1 MSPRK
6 TYILKLYVAGNTPN
20 SMRALKTLRNILEEE
35 FRGVYALKVI
45 DVLKNPQLAE
55 EDKILATP
63 TLAKI
68 LPPPVRRIIGDL
80 SDRERVLIG
89 LDLLYD
95 ELSDETSTD
104 NDDEIITND
113 SYYDSAGDSG
123 DDLVDDSSG
132 DLVDELAEDLA
143 DDSGHDSVDKLAGD
157 SAVDSVNYVASNS
170 VDDMLNNAV
179 NNFADSKGDD
189 NVDNKVDN
197 KAGSKAGSKA
207 GGKPGNKADS
217 KADNKTGGKANNKA
231 GNKLDN

>member
-20 SMRALKTLRNILEEE
+20 SMRALKTLRNILDEE

-95 ELSDETSTD
+95 ELSEESMFDI
-104 NDDEIITND
+104 DDEVVH
-113 SYYDSAGDSG
+113 
-123 DDLVDDSSG
+123 DDL
-132 DLVDELAEDLA
+132 DENSADTSA
-143 DDSGHDSVDKLAGD
+143 DDSANDSPDVSADSSADD
-157 SAVDSVNYVASNS
+157 SANDSADDSAYGSAKSKIDNLAAKSARNS
-170 VDDMLNNAV
+170 VGDLAADTPGRKPTKPATKTANA
-179 NNFADSKGDD
+179 A
-189 NVDNKVDN
+189 
-197 KAGSKAGSKA
+197 
-207 GGKPGNKADS
+207 
-217 KADNKTGGKANNKA
+217 ANET
-231 GNKLDN
+231 DF

>member
-20 SMRALKTLRNILEEE
+20 SMRALKTLRNILDEE

-95 ELSDETSTD
+95 ELSEESMFDI
-104 NDDEIITND
+104 DDEFIHDDLTENSADTSADD
-113 SYYDSAGDSG
+113 SPDGSAGDSAN
-123 DDLVDDSSG
+123 DSADNSANDSAKGKIDNLLAKPARNSAG
-132 DLVDELAEDLA
+132 DLAA
-143 DDSGHDSVDKLAGD
+143 DTLGHKATKP
-157 SAVDSVNYVASNS
+157 AAKTA
-170 VDDMLNNAV
+170 NA
-179 NNFADSKGDD
+179 A
-189 NVDNKVDN
+189 
-197 KAGSKAGSKA
+197 
-207 GGKPGNKADS
+207 
-217 KADNKTGGKANNKA
+217 ANDTA
-231 GNKLDN
+231 C

>member
-20 SMRALKTLRNILEEE
+20 SMRALKTLRNILETE

-63 TLAKI
+63 TLSKI

-95 ELSDETSTD
+95 ELADNAFSSGYLDAVDDENDTSTP
-104 NDDEIITND
+104 D
-113 SYYDSAGDSG
+113 SPSDS
-123 DDLVDDSSG
+123 
-132 DLVDELAEDLA
+132 
-143 DDSGHDSVDKLAGD
+143 
-157 SAVDSVNYVASNS
+157 
-170 VDDMLNNAV
+170 
-179 NNFADSKGDD
+179 
-189 NVDNKVDN
+189 
-197 KAGSKAGSKA
+197 
-207 GGKPGNKADS
+207 
-217 KADNKTGGKANNKA
+217 
-231 GNKLDN
+231 